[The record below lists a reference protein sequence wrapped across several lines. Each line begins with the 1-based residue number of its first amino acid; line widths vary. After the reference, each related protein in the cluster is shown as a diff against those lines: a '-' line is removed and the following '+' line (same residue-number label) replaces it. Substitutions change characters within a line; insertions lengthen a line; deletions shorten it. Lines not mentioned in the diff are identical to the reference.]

1 MALAGAAA
9 KEEANLADFFSV
21 VAVLLTKIACANDIK

>member
-9 KEEANLADFFSV
+9 KEEANLADFFLAEALANKNSV
-21 VAVLLTKIACANDIK
+21 C

>member
-9 KEEANLADFFSV
+9 KEEANLADFFFRSGGLANKNSV
-21 VAVLLTKIACANDIK
+21 C